1 MRLRTPWRAGFGD
14 ASRSPRGFLA
24 LDNGAYRWRGQ
35 PPVTCTAWPPVT
47 ALRAVSS
54 GLNIPT
60 ENGKQ
65 VGRGLLLQ
73 GTQSDAIFWINGR
86 LTGAVKAPT
95 GYAQDFYD
103 ELPY

>member
-1 MRLRTPWRAGFGD
+1 VNLGGEPE
-14 ASRSPRGFLA
+14 RSEFQVE
-24 LDNGAYRWRGQ
+24 D
-35 PPVTCTAWPPVT
+35 
-47 ALRAVSS
+47 
-54 GLNIPT
+54 

-103 ELPY
+103 ELTY